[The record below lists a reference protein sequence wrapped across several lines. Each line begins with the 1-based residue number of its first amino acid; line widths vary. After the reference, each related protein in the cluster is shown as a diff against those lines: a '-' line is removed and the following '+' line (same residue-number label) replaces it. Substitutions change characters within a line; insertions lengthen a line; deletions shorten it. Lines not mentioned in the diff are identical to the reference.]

1 MSITLD
7 QVTKRYQSHPVVN
20 DVSLEIQ
27 QGEFLV
33 LLGPSGSG
41 KSTLLRAIAGL
52 VEVDHGRVSLHGR
65 DVTGVA
71 ARDRGVGFVFQ
82 HYALFRHMSVADN
95 VEFAL
100 RVRRMRRSERMAR
113 RAELLKLVALEGMD
127 ERLPTQLSGGQQQRV
142 AVARALAHRPEVL
155 LLDEPFGALDAKIR
169 EELRRTIRQI
179 QQELGVTTI
188 LVTHD
193 QDEAFAMAD
202 RIGVMH
208 QGRLLEVGTPDDLYA
223 RPRTRFVATFLG
235 AANLLLGYR
244 RGAQLRFERPG
255 AEAVTSR
262 EIVAVIRPEEVEL
275 NTTES
280 PEGLTHVGTGV
291 VEELQFAGAI
301 ERLRVRMSM
310 DGPMPATPDRD
321 GADGS
326 SWLLDAS
333 RTFPEQR
340 AKPLAVGEH
349 VTVSARRIH
358 SLPTPI
364 TSFTAIARERARGG
378 SAPRHAVPRDARGA
392 HADPHHDAHRAHLER
407 AAGHA
412 GARGRAG
419 RRRDGALEPLARRLA
434 GARAAGRRPAAH
446 AHRRAAGRGGGRRG
460 ARRRREPAPPR
471 SRGVGAAR
479 GPRSDDARAR
489 TRLAPAGSCSMRAP
503 RRSPTTAS
511 TFAPSFAS
519 ATRTSS
525 SCASFPWTRTRC
537 WCSGSTRVDGSET
550 TRLQALLEGPQAAAG
565 ADRARG
571 RGGLSMAGGRFVASS
586 PLPGF
591 GLTFGFTTF
600 FLSAVILLP
609 LAAMVIRALG
619 IPLSDLVDMLLDER
633 AVASYRLSFGAAA
646 LAAAIN
652 AVFGFIVAWS
662 LVRYDFP
669 GRRLLDTMIDLP
681 FALPTAVSG
690 IALATVFSPTGWLGQ
705 KLALAGIQVAY
716 TWLGVVVALVLIGLP
731 FVVRSVQPALI
742 EVRKELEDAA
752 ESLGAGGFH
761 VFRRII
767 LPTVMPALATGF
779 TLAFARG
786 IGEYGSV
793 VFISGNLP
801 FKTEITPL
809 LIVIKLEQYDY
820 NGAAALGFF
829 MLAMSFVML
838 FAINLVQGWGQRR
851 LGIGVGR

>member
-82 HYALFRHMSVADN
+82 HYALFRHMSVTDN

-100 RVRRMRRSERMAR
+100 RVRRIRRSERMAR

-275 NTTES
+275 NTTEN
-280 PEGLTHVGTGV
+280 PEALTHVGTGV
-291 VEELQFAGAI
+291 VEELQFAGAT

-340 AKPLAVGEH
+340 ANPLAVGQR

-364 TSFTAIARERARGG
+364 SSFTAIARERTA
-378 SAPRHAVPRDARGA
+378 AEALRDT
-392 HADPHHDAHRAHLER
+392 PFLVT
-407 AAGHA
+407 
-412 GARGRAG
+412 
-419 RRRDGALEPLARRLA
+419 LARRMQTRITTRTVRTSSAPPGMPVL
-434 GARAAGRRPAAH
+434 AAGPGAAATALWNLSH
-446 AHRRAAGRGGGRRG
+446 G
-460 ARRRREPAPPR
+460 ASQVLVLPVGAQLPTRIVVQPGAEA
-471 SRGVGAAR
+471 GVGALGVAASLLR
-479 GPRSDDARAR
+479 HVPAESVLLAVHEATTPDRERASRLRLLLDARSKALADHGLDLR
-489 TRLAPAGSCSMRAP
+489 TELRFGDPDVELMRELSVDPNSMLVLGLDA
-503 RRSPTTAS
+503 
-511 TFAPSFAS
+511 
-519 ATRTSS
+519 
-525 SCASFPWTRTRC
+525 
-537 WCSGSTRVDGSET
+537 VDGVET
-550 TRLQALLEGPQAAAG
+550 TRLQALLEGPH
-565 ADRARG
+565 ARPV
-571 RGGLSMAGGRFVASS
+571 LIV
-586 PLPGF
+586 
-591 GLTFGFTTF
+591 
-600 FLSAVILLP
+600 
-609 LAAMVIRALG
+609 
-619 IPLSDLVDMLLDER
+619 R
-633 AVASYRLSFGAAA
+633 AVEAA
-646 LAAAIN
+646 
-652 AVFGFIVAWS
+652 
-662 LVRYDFP
+662 
-669 GRRLLDTMIDLP
+669 
-681 FALPTAVSG
+681 
-690 IALATVFSPTGWLGQ
+690 
-705 KLALAGIQVAY
+705 
-716 TWLGVVVALVLIGLP
+716 
-731 FVVRSVQPALI
+731 
-742 EVRKELEDAA
+742 
-752 ESLGAGGFH
+752 
-761 VFRRII
+761 
-767 LPTVMPALATGF
+767 
-779 TLAFARG
+779 
-786 IGEYGSV
+786 
-793 VFISGNLP
+793 
-801 FKTEITPL
+801 
-809 LIVIKLEQYDY
+809 
-820 NGAAALGFF
+820 
-829 MLAMSFVML
+829 
-838 FAINLVQGWGQRR
+838 
-851 LGIGVGR
+851 

>member
-100 RVRRMRRSERMAR
+100 RVRRIRRSERMAR

-244 RGAQLRFERPG
+244 RGNELRFERPG

-275 NTTES
+275 NTTEN

-340 AKPLAVGEH
+340 AKPLSVGQQ

-364 TSFTAIARERARGG
+364 SSFTAIARERSAAEALRDTPFLATLAARMQTRITTRTVRTS
-378 SAPRHAVPRDARGA
+378 SAPPGMPV
-392 HADPHHDAHRAHLER
+392 L
-407 AAGHA
+407 AAGP
-412 GARGRAG
+412 GAAATALWNLSH
-419 RRRDGALEPLARRLA
+419 GASQVLVLPI
-434 GARAAGRRPAAH
+434 GAQLPTRIVVQP
-446 AHRRAAGRGGGRRG
+446 G
-460 ARRRREPAPPR
+460 AEA
-471 SRGVGAAR
+471 GVGALGVAASLLR
-479 GPRSDDARAR
+479 HVPAESVLLAVHEATTPERERASRLRLLLDARSKALSDHGLDLR
-489 TRLAPAGSCSMRAP
+489 TELRFGDPDLELMRELSVDPNSMLVLGLDA
-503 RRSPTTAS
+503 
-511 TFAPSFAS
+511 
-519 ATRTSS
+519 
-525 SCASFPWTRTRC
+525 
-537 WCSGSTRVDGSET
+537 VDGSET
-550 TRLQALLEGPQAAAG
+550 TRLQALLEGPQA
-565 ADRARG
+565 RPV
-571 RGGLSMAGGRFVASS
+571 LIV
-586 PLPGF
+586 
-591 GLTFGFTTF
+591 
-600 FLSAVILLP
+600 
-609 LAAMVIRALG
+609 
-619 IPLSDLVDMLLDER
+619 R
-633 AVASYRLSFGAAA
+633 AVEAA
-646 LAAAIN
+646 
-652 AVFGFIVAWS
+652 
-662 LVRYDFP
+662 
-669 GRRLLDTMIDLP
+669 
-681 FALPTAVSG
+681 
-690 IALATVFSPTGWLGQ
+690 
-705 KLALAGIQVAY
+705 
-716 TWLGVVVALVLIGLP
+716 
-731 FVVRSVQPALI
+731 
-742 EVRKELEDAA
+742 
-752 ESLGAGGFH
+752 
-761 VFRRII
+761 
-767 LPTVMPALATGF
+767 
-779 TLAFARG
+779 
-786 IGEYGSV
+786 
-793 VFISGNLP
+793 
-801 FKTEITPL
+801 
-809 LIVIKLEQYDY
+809 
-820 NGAAALGFF
+820 
-829 MLAMSFVML
+829 
-838 FAINLVQGWGQRR
+838 
-851 LGIGVGR
+851 